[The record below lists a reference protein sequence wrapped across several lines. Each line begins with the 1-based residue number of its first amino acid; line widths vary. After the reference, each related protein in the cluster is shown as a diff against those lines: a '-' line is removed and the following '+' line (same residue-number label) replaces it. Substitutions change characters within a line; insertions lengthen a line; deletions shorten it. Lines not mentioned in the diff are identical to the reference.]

1 MTSTILVSLVLLF
14 QAPEAPQEKPP
25 IPTVGPRDLVLEGEA
40 VRILLPPGA
49 IPAVME
55 PELLSADEAD
65 ATFQPDE
72 PILGVAIGG
81 EAVAYSL
88 WHLDGHEIVNDVVGG
103 RPIAAT
109 W

>member
-1 MTSTILVSLVLLF
+1 MTPTILASLFLLF
-14 QAPEAPQEKPP
+14 LAPETERSP
-25 IPTVGPRDLVLEGEA
+25 IPTVGPRDLVLEGEP
-40 VRILLPPGA
+40 VKILLPPGG

-55 PELLSADEAD
+55 PELLSVEQADEV
-65 ATFQPDE
+65 FLPDE
-72 PILGVAIGG
+72 PVLGVALGG

>member
-1 MTSTILVSLVLLF
+1 MTPTILAFLVLLL
-14 QAPEAPQEKPP
+14 QAPEKPP
-25 IPTVGPRDLVLEGEA
+25 IPTVGPRDLVLEGDP
-40 VRILLPPGA
+40 VKILLPPGG
-49 IPAVME
+49 IPAVMD
-55 PELLSADEAD
+55 PRLLSAAEAD
-65 ATFQPDE
+65 PVFQPDE

-103 RPIAAT
+103 TPIAAT